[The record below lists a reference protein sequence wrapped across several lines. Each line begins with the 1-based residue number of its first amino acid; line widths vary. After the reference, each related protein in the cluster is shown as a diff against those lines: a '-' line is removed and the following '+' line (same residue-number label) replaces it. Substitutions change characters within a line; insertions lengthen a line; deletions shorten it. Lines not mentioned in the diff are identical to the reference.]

1 MLQES
6 EERVHRRAFKE
17 LGRFTPNW
25 VTDTWSLPSGENK
38 PIHPDNRT
46 PEEKEA
52 ARIYWCDGKTSRS
65 IYLERSGYKLQE
77 NQCEYCLRIKKTE
90 NHKCNFIDS

>member
-6 EERVHRRAFKE
+6 EERVHRRAFRE

-52 ARIYWCDGKTSRS
+52 SRIVKN
-65 IYLERSGYKLQE
+65 I
-77 NQCEYCLRIKKTE
+77 IKIQMDLTE
-90 NHKCNFIDS
+90 DDHSLTTDV